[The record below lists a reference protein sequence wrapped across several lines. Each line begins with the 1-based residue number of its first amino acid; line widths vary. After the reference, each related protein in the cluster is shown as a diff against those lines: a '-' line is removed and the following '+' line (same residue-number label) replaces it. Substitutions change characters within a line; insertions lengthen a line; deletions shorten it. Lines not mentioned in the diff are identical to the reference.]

1 VKLSSSKQEG
11 GQVKKSSFKDISKLK
26 KITLDKVHKDAITS
40 VTLVYE
46 EETKL
51 QRAVTTSLDGFIK
64 MIDVKDGAI
73 KKAFF
78 VC

>member
-1 VKLSSSKQEG
+1 MSV
-11 GQVKKSSFKDISKLK
+11 
-26 KITLDKVHKDAITS
+26 DKVHKDAIS
-40 VTLVYE
+40 SLSLVYD

-51 QRAVTTSLDGFIK
+51 QRVVTTSLDGFIK
-64 MIDVKDGAI
+64 MIDVKDAVV